1 MKKNQISG
9 VSLGTASSHTRYGDR
24 DDVLVISL
32 EAKSNVSCKFTS
44 NTFKAAPVKQAIKNL
59 ETKTPKG
66 GKYLLVNAGNAN
78 AGNGKKGEQD
88 VTNYC
93 SHFSKTSSCDFNK
106 FFPSQLEL

>member
-32 EAKSNVSCKFTS
+32 EAGSNVSCKFTS

-59 ETKTPKG
+59 ETKTKG

-93 SHFSKTSSCDFNK
+93 SHFSKTSSCDFNNILP
-106 FFPSQLEL
+106 F